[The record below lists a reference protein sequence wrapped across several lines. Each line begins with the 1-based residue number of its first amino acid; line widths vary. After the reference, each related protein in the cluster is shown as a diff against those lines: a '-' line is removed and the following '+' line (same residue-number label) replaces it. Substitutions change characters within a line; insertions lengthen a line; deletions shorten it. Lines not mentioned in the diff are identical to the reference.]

1 MCFCDS
7 SFAGGEVKGV
17 WRRMWLEWRSV
28 MNGKVIGLSSVDE
41 LEGAHCKTTKM
52 LKGLGA
58 SAL

>member
-1 MCFCDS
+1 
-7 SFAGGEVKGV
+7 
-17 WRRMWLEWRSV
+17 MWLEWRSV

-41 LEGAHCKTTKM
+41 LEGAHCKATKM